1 MNRWGWQVVLR
12 AIVGVALTGLAAAGQ
27 GETPPPNPVV
37 EHYKAYTAALQRQ
50 DFATA
55 ETEAAAALEASVQA
69 YGDEGR
75 TAVLALNLA
84 DVRLVRGNLDA
95 AVAPAQKA
103 LALAEARGSAS
114 GVDARL
120 ARLTLD
126 RAQLRS
132 GGPFALDRL
141 EKSVNEAVDV
151 PALAA
156 LAYPGAVELAL
167 YAGEKRA
174 YGMAGNAWATVVRIL
189 RAQANPNRLLIAR
202 ALLGEAS
209 AGIIEL
215 SNGPTSDAAGFR
227 KLGYKI
233 VEAMDLTAPEARK
246 PGPTTDLTA
255 PQTLYAQGI
264 AWRTVITA
272 KLASE
277 NRRPRLAPE
286 LKDPIVEIGGE
297 RHGSALCEARVVT
310 PRRPDFPHEERV
322 DGHVGTVVL
331 KLRADETGAL
341 EHWAIAA
348 TVGGPAF
355 ARAVEAVV
363 PTWRL
368 EKEAGAPSDCRMARE
383 FFTAV
388 SYRYR

>member
-126 RAQLRS
+126 RAQLHS
-132 GGPFALDRL
+132 GGPFALNL
-141 EKSVNEAVDV
+141 AVGEGGGRTVGLSHGPRILHRSPV
-151 PALAA
+151 PVPVAA
-156 LAYPGAVELAL
+156 LF
-167 YAGEKRA
+167 
-174 YGMAGNAWATVVRIL
+174 NS
-189 RAQANPNRLLIAR
+189 AR
-202 ALLGEAS
+202 T
-209 AGIIEL
+209 
-215 SNGPTSDAAGFR
+215 GP
-227 KLGYKI
+227 K
-233 VEAMDLTAPEARK
+233 
-246 PGPTTDLTA
+246 
-255 PQTLYAQGI
+255 
-264 AWRTVITA
+264 
-272 KLASE
+272 
-277 NRRPRLAPE
+277 
-286 LKDPIVEIGGE
+286 
-297 RHGSALCEARVVT
+297 
-310 PRRPDFPHEERV
+310 
-322 DGHVGTVVL
+322 
-331 KLRADETGAL
+331 
-341 EHWAIAA
+341 
-348 TVGGPAF
+348 
-355 ARAVEAVV
+355 
-363 PTWRL
+363 
-368 EKEAGAPSDCRMARE
+368 
-383 FFTAV
+383 
-388 SYRYR
+388 